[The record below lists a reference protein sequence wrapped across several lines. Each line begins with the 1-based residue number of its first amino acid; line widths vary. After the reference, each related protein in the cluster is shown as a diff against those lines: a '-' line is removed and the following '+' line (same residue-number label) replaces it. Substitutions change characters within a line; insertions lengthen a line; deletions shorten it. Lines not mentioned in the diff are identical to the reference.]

1 MYLTLPLMVFVWR
14 GAPLRILLGCI
25 AICLIIYGEWDIA
38 ETVDEVQSP
47 LGGPELWVSRERSAK
62 VEALLKNQG
71 NRARKFCAGVV
82 QKKIQHLHDTAT
94 NSLWIGEPR
103 TVTRETNSG

>member
-14 GAPLRILLGCI
+14 GAALRILLGCI

-62 VEALLKNQG
+62 VEALSSKIKATVRG
-71 NRARKFCAGVV
+71 NFALVLCKRRFSISMTLR
-82 QKKIQHLHDTAT
+82 Q
-94 NSLWIGEPR
+94 
-103 TVTRETNSG
+103 